1 MRVHIV
7 TDVST
12 YACGECCRAPAYI
25 MRAHQTCKQEWIAV
39 VLAPCV
45 RYSSVHAWFSRTA
58 GWLLQPVERG
68 LRWNGTTWHTWHRS
82 TPSLSIALSPHHYLL
97 FTKPAVIHLHNTRLP
112 SGGGALPV
120 MRRYWWD
127 GFCWSSNAQQA
138 PFTVDSTHTYT
149 RALLSRLHLTALA
162 IHAACQ
168 WMPTHA

>member
-1 MRVHIV
+1 MWRVLSCTRLHHA
-7 TDVST
+7 ST
-12 YACGECCRAPAYI
+12 SDMQAGVDRCCARSMCAVFIGARMVLTYGWMATAARGERVAV
-25 MRAHQTCKQEWIAV
+25 EWDDMA
-39 VLAPCV
+39 
-45 RYSSVHAWFSRTA
+45 
-58 GWLLQPVERG
+58 
-68 LRWNGTTWHTWHRS
+68 
-82 TPSLSIALSPHHYLL
+82 LSIALSPHHYLL

-149 RALLSRLHLTALA
+149 RALLPSRLHLTALA